1 MVATLLDILRQFV
14 DALLQLR
21 FGHAFRIDLGA
32 TAAGSSFFGHTL
44 LLDAGQLGEP
54 VAQGVKPH
62 DTRLQLTELEC
73 QRIKMF
79 LRIVKGEIEGIWK
92 QVLDALVLAV
102 SLWQN
107 ECERQYNRQADNCGQ
122 QQQRLGQRQR
132 PGFCHVV
139 RDENNIHSFPF
150 GRFHGMRRLNAL
162 FTNDAGLMALY
173 DHADSLTVMQKV
185 WAEVCPDSLKPLT
198 RSGALNQGTLTV
210 YTDHGAVGAKIKLL
224 LPGLLAKLQKR
235 GIEVTAIRVQVQVK
249 SEPRKKPKI
258 QRKISPQSASRLA
271 SLASEL
277 EGSELG
283 EALARLSRRT

>member
-1 MVATLLDILRQFV
+1 
-14 DALLQLR
+14 
-21 FGHAFRIDLGA
+21 
-32 TAAGSSFFGHTL
+32 
-44 LLDAGQLGEP
+44 
-54 VAQGVKPH
+54 
-62 DTRLQLTELEC
+62 
-73 QRIKMF
+73 
-79 LRIVKGEIEGIWK
+79 
-92 QVLDALVLAV
+92 
-102 SLWQN
+102 
-107 ECERQYNRQADNCGQ
+107 
-122 QQQRLGQRQR
+122 
-132 PGFCHVV
+132 
-139 RDENNIHSFPF
+139 
-150 GRFHGMRRLNAL
+150 MRRLNAL

-258 QRKISPQSASRLA
+258 QRKISAESASRLA
-271 SLASEL
+271 SLANEL